1 MPAETEIARGPAY
14 NTCFGCGADNEQG
27 LRMTFRELEPGLVE
41 TRYTVPDHFRGPDGV
56 IHGGIQATLLDEIL
70 GMAVTS
76 ALGDGFDNVVTAA
89 FSLRYKRPA
98 PTVAEVLLR
107 ARYDRA
113 EGRNHFVT
121 GELLDADGNVCTIA
135 EARWVAVSAD

>member
-1 MPAETEIARGPAY
+1 MPSQPIARGPEY
-14 NTCFGCGADNEQG
+14 NTCFGCGADNERG
-27 LRMTFRELEPGLVE
+27 LRMTFRELEPGSVE
-41 TRYTVPDHFRGPDGV
+41 THYSVPDHFRGPDGI

-76 ALGDGFDNVVTAA
+76 ALGAGSDNVVTAA

-98 PTVAEVLLR
+98 PTAAEVILR

-113 EGRNHFVT
+113 DGRSHFVT
-121 GELLDADGNVCTIA
+121 GELLDPNGNICTTA